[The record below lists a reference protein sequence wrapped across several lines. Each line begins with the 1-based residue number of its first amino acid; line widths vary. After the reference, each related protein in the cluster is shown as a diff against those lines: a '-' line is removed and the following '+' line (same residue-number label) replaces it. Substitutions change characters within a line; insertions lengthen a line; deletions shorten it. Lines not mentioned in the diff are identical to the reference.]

1 MHSYGAT
8 LPARIG
14 ECKMKATTS
23 VQMGQQLHLT
33 PQLLQ
38 SIRLLQLDAQQLQME
53 VARVLE
59 QNPMLELDEESVAAA
74 DDGEAIDP
82 AGEAALDNASIES
95 AAFDELPESSMWD
108 VAGASWSG
116 EGEDRLQ
123 RIAEPGSSDPC
134 VRALQRL
141 ALELDGPQLEIAGFW
156 LEHCDDAGYLDGE
169 HEALLLRAC
178 ARFDVD
184 AARIEAVRQRLLHG
198 EPAGLAARDLRE
210 CLLAQLAALPSPC
223 AGRPLAA
230 RILEHCMAELA
241 AHDHVAIARRLLVE
255 EADVTEAVRLL
266 LSLQPRPAQAD
277 AEPGDAGYVIP
288 DVVVWNGDG
297 QWRVALN
304 PATAPKLAV
313 NAGYERA
320 LAQAGDSEGAGRLRE
335 LLQEARWLTRGLS
348 MRYDT
353 LLRTTRVLVE
363 RQAAFLAHGEEAM
376 APLTLKEVADEIG
389 MHESTVSRIT
399 SGKYVQTPRGTFELK
414 HFFAVRLEGASV
426 SGAAVKAMVRRLI
439 EAEPAARPL
448 ADDAIAA
455 LLARQGVHI
464 ARRTVAKY
472 REQMSIAPA
481 RERRR
486 GTAPLLARAG

>member
-1 MHSYGAT
+1 
-8 LPARIG
+8 
-14 ECKMKATTS
+14 MKTS
-23 VQMGQQLHLT
+23 VSVQLGQQLHLT

-53 VARVLE
+53 VARALE
-59 QNPMLELDEESVAAA
+59 QNPMLELDEEAAA
-74 DDGEAIDP
+74 AAGDANDP
-82 AGEAALDNASIES
+82 AATAALDHASVET

-116 EGEDRLQ
+116 EGEDRMH

-141 ALELDGPQLEIAGFW
+141 ELELDGPQLEIAGFW
-156 LEHCDDAGYLDGE
+156 LEHCDDAGYLDGD

-178 ARFDVD
+178 ARFDVS
-184 AARIEAVRQRLLHG
+184 AERIEAVRQRLLHG
-198 EPAGLAARDLRE
+198 EPAGMAARDLHE
-210 CLLAQLAALPSPC
+210 CLQAQLAALPAPC
-223 AGRPLAA
+223 PGRTLAA
-230 RILEHCMAELA
+230 RILDHCLPALA
-241 AHDHVAIARRLLVE
+241 AHDHAAIARQLQ
-255 EADVTEAVRLL
+255 ADEGDVAEAVRLV
-266 LSLQPRPAQAD
+266 LSLQPRPAQA
-277 AEPGDAGYVIP
+277 ESESGDAGYIIP
-288 DVVVWNGDG
+288 DVVVWQADR

-313 NAGYERA
+313 NGSYERA
-320 LAQAGDSEGAGRLRE
+320 LAQAGESEGSTRLRE

-353 LLRTTRVLVE
+353 LLRTTRVIVE
-363 RQAAFLAHGEEAM
+363 RQAAFLERGDEAM

-414 HFFAVRLEGASV
+414 HFFAVRLEGANV

-439 EAEPAARPL
+439 ESEPTTRPL

-486 GTAPLLARAG
+486 GAAPLLARAG

>member
-1 MHSYGAT
+1 MHSNGAT

-59 QNPMLELDEESVAAA
+59 QNPMLELDEEAATGA
-74 DDGEAIDP
+74 HEDIDP
-82 AGEAALDNASIES
+82 AGEAALDKASVET

-108 VAGASWSG
+108 VPGASWSG
-116 EGEDRLQ
+116 EGEDRMQ
-123 RIAEPGSSDPC
+123 RIADAGSSDPC
-134 VRALQRL
+134 VRVLQRL
-141 ALELDGPQLEIAGFW
+141 ALELEGQQLEIAAFW
-156 LEHCDDAGYLDGE
+156 LEHCDEAGYLDGD

-178 ARFDVD
+178 ARFDV
-184 AARIEAVRQRLLHG
+184 AAERIEAVRQRLLHG

-210 CLLAQLAALPSPC
+210 CLLAQLAALPAPC
-223 AGRPLAA
+223 AGRPLAV
-230 RILEHCMAELA
+230 RILEHCLAELA
-241 AHDHVAIARRLLVE
+241 AHDHAAIARRLQVE
-255 EADVTEAVRLL
+255 SADVDEAVRLV

-277 AEPGDAGYVIP
+277 AEVSGGTGYVIP
-288 DVVVWNGDG
+288 DVVVWNADG

-313 NAGYERA
+313 NGTYERA

-363 RQAAFLAHGEEAM
+363 RQAAFLERGDEAM
-376 APLTLKEVADEIG
+376 APLTLKEVADAIG

-414 HFFAVRLEGASV
+414 HFFAVRLEGANV

-472 REQMSIAPA
+472 REQLSIAPA

-486 GTAPLLARAG
+486 ATAPLLARAG